1 MTAPRNKIDALLAS
15 KGQPS
20 RWANE
25 QEAAA
30 ILGLSETKYRE
41 QLESLEASGFPQQF
55 PLNGLRFIPW
65 IDAWIATQLDA
76 WRAKAEESP
85 LADEKELE
93 TFGAGQGQRR
103 AS

>member
-1 MTAPRNKIDALLAS
+1 MTAQRNKIETLLAS

-25 QEAAA
+25 QESAA
-30 ILGLSETKYRE
+30 LMGLSETKYRA
-41 QLESLEASGFPQQF
+41 QLGSLEAAGFPQIF

-76 WRAKAEESP
+76 WKAKAEESAP
-85 LADEKELE
+85 PDEQGLE
-93 TFGAGQGQRR
+93 SFNGQGQRR